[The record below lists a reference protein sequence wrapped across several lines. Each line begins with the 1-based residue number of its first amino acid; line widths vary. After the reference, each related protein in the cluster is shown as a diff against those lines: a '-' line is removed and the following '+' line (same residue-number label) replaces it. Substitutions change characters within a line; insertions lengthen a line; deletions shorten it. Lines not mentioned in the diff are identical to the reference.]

1 MTETGPTTIA
11 ASKPAVG
18 EPSDWHW
25 MWETYVCGLC
35 VAAIIA
41 VALLRET
48 FGGNVPVA
56 CGALGA
62 IVLIVLMFGR
72 NVIHDADPAAGPVRA
87 RPASFVAAV
96 IGLWLIAVIA
106 ADPAVAAIPALY
118 PLIFATLPLAAAL
131 TLTFLVTL
139 APLALAA
146 ATHGLDWASL
156 PAVAAVTLVGA
167 VAAPIIGTTIMT
179 TMRQR
184 QQLAETVA
192 ELAASRAEA
201 SRLSRE
207 AGVAAERERLAREIH
222 DTLAQ
227 GFTSIVALAQAVQAE
242 SDSDPA
248 AAIRHVELIRSTAR
262 DNLAEARTMVTR
274 LTPAALEDGT
284 LSAALR
290 RQAEGLAAET
300 GIAVDVRIDD
310 DLPQLGMATDVVL
323 LRSAQEAM
331 TNVRRHSHASELK
344 VRLQA
349 APDGVRLSLSDN
361 GIGLQADHADGF
373 GLRGMRARIDQVGGT
388 LTLSTPEGGG
398 VRVVVAVPA

>member
-1 MTETGPTTIA
+1 MTETGPPTT
-11 ASKPAVG
+11 SRPSVG

-35 VAAIIA
+35 IAAIVA
-41 VALLRET
+41 VVLLRHT
-48 FGGNVPVA
+48 LGGNVPVA
-56 CGALGA
+56 CGALTA
-62 IVLIVLMFGR
+62 MVVIVLLFGR
-72 NVIHDADPAAGPVRA
+72 NVIHDADPIAGPVRA
-87 RPASFVAAV
+87 RTAAFVAV
-96 IGLWLIAVIA
+96 MIGLWLIALLA
-106 ADPAVAAIPALY
+106 AAPAVAAIPALY
-118 PLIFATLPLAAAL
+118 PLIFATLPLAVAL
-131 TLTFLVTL
+131 TLTFVVTL
-139 APLALAA
+139 APLSLAVA
-146 ATHGLDWASL
+146 IHGLGWPSL
-156 PAVAAVTLVGA
+156 PPVAAVTLVGA

-192 ELAASRAEA
+192 ELAASRAQTA
-201 SRLSRE
+201 QLSRE

-242 SDSDPA
+242 SPGDPA
-248 AAIRHVELIRSTAR
+248 AAARHVELIRTTAR
-262 DNLAEARTMVTR
+262 DNLAEARTMVTG
-274 LTPAALEDGT
+274 LTPAALEEGT

-331 TNVRRHSHASELK
+331 TNVRRHAHASELH

-349 APDGVRLSLSDN
+349 AADGVRLSLSDN
-361 GIGLQADHADGF
+361 GIGLPSDHVDGF
-373 GLRGMRARIDQVGGT
+373 GLRGMRARLDQVGGS
-388 LTLSTPEGGG
+388 LTLSASDGGG

>member
-1 MTETGPTTIA
+1 
-11 ASKPAVG
+11 
-18 EPSDWHW
+18 
-25 MWETYVCGLC
+25 MWETYVCALC
-35 VAAIIA
+35 VAAIVA
-41 VALLRET
+41 VVLLHRT
-48 FGGNVPVA
+48 FGGNLPVA
-56 CGALGA
+56 CSALGA
-62 IVLIVLMFGR
+62 MIAIVLVFGR
-72 NVIHDADPAAGPVRA
+72 TIIRDGDQIAGPVRA
-87 RPASFVAAV
+87 RTVAFVAVV
-96 IGLWLIAVIA
+96 IGLWLIATLA
-106 ADPAVAAIPALY
+106 AAPAVAAIPALY

-131 TLTFLVTL
+131 TLTFAVTL
-139 APLALAA
+139 APLAIAA
-146 ATHGLDWASL
+146 ASHGVGWPSL

-192 ELAASRAEA
+192 ELAASRAETA
-201 SRLSRE
+201 RLSRE

-248 AAIRHVELIRSTAR
+248 AAARHVELIRGTAR

-274 LTPAALEDGT
+274 LTPAALEEGS

-290 RQAEGLAAET
+290 RQCDNLAAET
-300 GIAVDVRIDD
+300 GIAVDLRIDD
-310 DLPQLGMATDVVL
+310 DLPRLGMAADVVL

-331 TNVRRHSHASELK
+331 ANVRRHAHASELQ
-344 VRLQA
+344 VRLQPS
-349 APDGVRLSLSDN
+349 PDGVRLSLSDN
-361 GIGLQADHADGF
+361 GIGLRTDHVDGF
-373 GLRGMRARIDQVGGT
+373 GLRGMRARLDQVGGT
-388 LTLSTPEGGG
+388 LTLSAPDGGG

>member
-1 MTETGPTTIA
+1 MTESGPP
-11 ASKPAVG
+11 SRVG

-25 MWETYVCGLC
+25 MWEIYVCGLC
-35 VAAIIA
+35 IAAIVA
-41 VALLRET
+41 VVLLQPT

-56 CGALGA
+56 CTALGGL
-62 IVLIVLMFGR
+62 VLIVLTFGR
-72 NVIHDADPAAGPVRA
+72 NVIRVADPVAGTVRA
-87 RPASFVAAV
+87 RAVGFVAAAL
-96 IGLWLIAVIA
+96 GLWLVAILA
-106 ADPAVAAIPALY
+106 AAPAVAAIPALY

-139 APLALAA
+139 APLALATA
-146 ATHGLDWASL
+146 SHGLDWPGL

-179 TMRQR
+179 TLRQR
-184 QQLAETVA
+184 QRLAETVA
-192 ELAASRAEA
+192 ELAASRAETA
-201 SRLSRE
+201 RLSRQ

-248 AAIRHVELIRSTAR
+248 AAARHVELIRSTAR

-274 LTPAALEDGT
+274 LTPAVLEQGT
-284 LSAALR
+284 LSAALH
-290 RQAEGLAAET
+290 RQCDSLAAET
-300 GIAVDVRIDD
+300 GIAVELCIDG

-331 TNVRRHSHASELK
+331 ANVRKHSHASELQ
-344 VRLQA
+344 VRLEPD
-349 APDGVRLSLSDN
+349 PDGVRLSLSDN
-361 GIGLQADHADGF
+361 GIGLRPDHVDGF
-373 GLRGMRARIDQVGGT
+373 GLRGMRTRLAQVGGT
-388 LTLSTPEGGG
+388 LSLSAPERGG
-398 VRVVVAVPA
+398 VLVIVVVPA

>member
-1 MTETGPTTIA
+1 MTETGPST
-11 ASKPAVG
+11 PPVLR
-18 EPSDWHW
+18 EPPDWHW

-35 VAAIIA
+35 IAAIVA
-41 VALLRET
+41 VVLLQHT

-56 CGALGA
+56 CTALTA
-62 IVLIVLMFGR
+62 MVVIVLVFGR
-72 NVIHDADPAAGPVRA
+72 NIIRDADPTAGPVRA
-87 RPASFVAAV
+87 RTASFVAV
-96 IGLWLIAVIA
+96 MIGLWLIAIVA
-106 ADPAVAAIPALY
+106 AAPAVAAIPALY
-118 PLIFATLPLAAAL
+118 PLIFATLPLTAAL
-131 TLTFLVTL
+131 TLTFAVTL

-146 ATHGLDWASL
+146 ADHGLGWPSL

-184 QQLAETVA
+184 QQLSATVA
-192 ELAASRAEA
+192 ELAASRAETA
-201 SRLSRE
+201 RLSRE

-248 AAIRHVELIRSTAR
+248 AAARHVELIRSTAR
-262 DNLAEARTMVTR
+262 DNLAEARTMVTQ
-274 LTPAALEDGT
+274 LTPTALQEGS

-290 RQAEGLAAET
+290 RQCDGLAAET
-300 GIAVDVRIDD
+300 GIAVDLRVDD
-310 DLPQLGMATDVVL
+310 GLPQLGMAADVVL

-331 TNVRRHSHASELK
+331 TNVRRHARASQLR
-344 VRLQA
+344 VRLEQ

-361 GIGLQADHADGF
+361 GIGLQPGHVDGF
-373 GLRGMRARIDQVGGT
+373 GLRGMQARLDQVGGT
-388 LTLSTPEGGG
+388 LTLSVPDGGG

>member
-1 MTETGPTTIA
+1 
-11 ASKPAVG
+11 
-18 EPSDWHW
+18 

-35 VAAIIA
+35 IAAIVA
-41 VALLRET
+41 VVLLQST

-56 CGALGA
+56 TGALA
-62 IVLIVLMFGR
+62 AIIVIVLVFGR
-72 NVIHDADPAAGPVRA
+72 NIIRDADPIDGPLRA
-87 RPASFVAAV
+87 RTVAFVAVA
-96 IGLWLIAVIA
+96 IGLWLIAIVA
-106 ADPAVAAIPALY
+106 AAPAVAAVPALY
-118 PLIFATLPLAAAL
+118 PLIFATLPLTAAL
-131 TLTFLVTL
+131 ILTFAVTL

-146 ATHGLDWASL
+146 ATHGPGWPSL

-179 TMRQR
+179 TLRQR

-192 ELAASRAEA
+192 DLAASRAETA
-201 SRLSRE
+201 RLSRE
-207 AGVAAERERLAREIH
+207 AGVSAERERLAREIH

-242 SDSDPA
+242 SHTDPA
-248 AAIRHVELIRSTAR
+248 AAARHVELIRSTAR

-274 LTPAALEDGT
+274 LTPAALEEGS

-300 GIAVDVRIDD
+300 GITVDVRIDD

-331 TNVRRHSHASELK
+331 TNVRRHAHATRLR
-344 VRLQA
+344 VRLQPG
-349 APDGVRLSLSDN
+349 PDGVRLSLSDN
-361 GIGLQADHADGF
+361 GIGLLPDHIDGF
-373 GLRGMRARIDQVGGT
+373 GLRGMRARLNQVGGT

-398 VRVVVAVPA
+398 VQVVVAVPT

>member
-1 MTETGPTTIA
+1 MTETGP
-11 ASKPAVG
+11 SPR

-25 MWETYVCGLC
+25 MWEAYVCGLC
-35 VAAIIA
+35 IAAMVA
-41 VALLRET
+41 VVVLQRTL
-48 FGGNVPVA
+48 GGNVPLA
-56 CGALGA
+56 CGALA
-62 IVLIVLMFGR
+62 AMVVIVLTFGR
-72 NVIHDADPAAGPVRA
+72 NVIRDGDPSAGPVSARA
-87 RPASFVAAV
+87 VAFVAV
-96 IGLWLIAVIA
+96 ILGLWLIAMLA
-106 ADPAVAAIPALY
+106 ADPAVTAIPALY
-118 PLIFATLPLAAAL
+118 PLIFATLPLTAAL
-131 TLTFLVTL
+131 TLTFVVTL

-146 ATHGLDWASL
+146 AVHGPGWSSL

-184 QQLAETVA
+184 QQLTETVA
-192 ELAASRAEA
+192 ELAASRAQA
-201 SRLSRE
+201 AQLSRE

-242 SDSDPA
+242 SETDPA
-248 AAIRHVELIRSTAR
+248 AAARHVELIRSTAR

-274 LTPAALEDGT
+274 LTPAALEEGS

-290 RQAEGLAAET
+290 RQAERLAAET

-310 DLPQLGMATDVVL
+310 ALPQLGMATDVVL

-331 TNVRRHSHASELK
+331 ANVRRHAHASVLH
-344 VRLQA
+344 VRLQPDA
-349 APDGVRLSLSDN
+349 DGVRLSLSDN
-361 GIGLQADHADGF
+361 GIGLRPDHVDGF
-373 GLRGMRARIDQVGGT
+373 GLRGMRARLDQVGGT

-398 VRVVVAVPA
+398 VRVVVAVPI

>member
-1 MTETGPTTIA
+1 
-11 ASKPAVG
+11 
-18 EPSDWHW
+18 

-35 VAAIIA
+35 VAAIVA
-41 VALLRET
+41 VVLLQHT

-56 CGALGA
+56 CTGLAA
-62 IVLIVLMFGR
+62 MVLIVLIFGR
-72 NVIHDADPAAGPVRA
+72 NIIRDADPIAGPVRA
-87 RPASFVAAV
+87 RTATFVAV
-96 IGLWLIAVIA
+96 MIGLWLVALVA
-106 ADPAVAAIPALY
+106 APPAVAAIPALY
-118 PLIFATLPLAAAL
+118 PLIFATLPLTAAL

-139 APLALAA
+139 APLGLVVAS
-146 ATHGLDWASL
+146 HGSGWPSL

-184 QQLAETVA
+184 QQLTETVA
-192 ELAASRAEA
+192 DLAASRAQTA
-201 SRLSRE
+201 RLSRE

-242 SDSDPA
+242 SDTDPA
-248 AAIRHVELIRSTAR
+248 AAARHVELIRNTAR

-274 LTPAALEDGT
+274 LTPAALEEGS

-290 RQAEGLAAET
+290 RQCDRLAAET

-310 DLPQLGMATDVVL
+310 DLPELGMATDVVL

-331 TNVRRHSHASELK
+331 TNVRRHSRASELQ
-344 VRLQA
+344 VRLQP

-361 GIGLQADHADGF
+361 GIGLQSDHVDGF
-373 GLRGMRARIDQVGGT
+373 GLRGMQARLDQVGGT
-388 LTLSTPEGGG
+388 LTLSVPDGGG

>member
-1 MTETGPTTIA
+1 MTETGPPTT
-11 ASKPAVG
+11 SRPSVG

-35 VAAIIA
+35 IAAIVA
-41 VALLRET
+41 VVLLRHT
-48 FGGNVPVA
+48 LGGNVPVA
-56 CGALGA
+56 CGALTA
-62 IVLIVLMFGR
+62 MVVIVLLFGR
-72 NVIHDADPAAGPVRA
+72 NVIHDADPIAGPVRA
-87 RPASFVAAV
+87 RTAAFVAV
-96 IGLWLIAVIA
+96 MIGLWLIALLA
-106 ADPAVAAIPALY
+106 AAPAVAAIPALY
-118 PLIFATLPLAAAL
+118 PLIFATLPLAVAL
-131 TLTFLVTL
+131 TLTFVVTL
-139 APLALAA
+139 APLSLAVA
-146 ATHGLDWASL
+146 IHGLGWPSL
-156 PAVAAVTLVGA
+156 PPVAAVTLVGA

-192 ELAASRAEA
+192 ELAASRAQTA
-201 SRLSRE
+201 QLSRE

-242 SDSDPA
+242 SAGDPA
-248 AAIRHVELIRSTAR
+248 AAARHVELIRTTAR
-262 DNLAEARTMVTR
+262 DNLAEARTMVTG
-274 LTPAALEDGT
+274 LTPAALEEGT

-331 TNVRRHSHASELK
+331 TNVRRHAHASELH

-349 APDGVRLSLSDN
+349 TADGVRLSLSDN
-361 GIGLQADHADGF
+361 GIGLPSDHVDGF
-373 GLRGMRARIDQVGGT
+373 GLRGMRARLDQVGGS
-388 LTLSTPEGGG
+388 LTLSASDGGG

>member
-1 MTETGPTTIA
+1 MTETGQPTT
-11 ASKPAVG
+11 SRPAVG

-35 VAAIIA
+35 IAAIVA
-41 VALLRET
+41 VVVLRHT
-48 FGGNVPVA
+48 LGGNVPVA
-56 CGALGA
+56 CGALTA
-62 IVLIVLMFGR
+62 MIVIVLVFGR
-72 NVIHDADPAAGPVRA
+72 NVIHEADPITGPVRA
-87 RPASFVAAV
+87 RTATFVAV
-96 IGLWLIAVIA
+96 MIGLWLIALLA
-106 ADPAVAAIPALY
+106 AAPAVAAIPALF

-131 TLTFLVTL
+131 TLTFVVTL
-139 APLALAA
+139 APLGLAVA
-146 ATHGLDWASL
+146 IHGLGWPSL

-179 TMRQR
+179 TTRQR
-184 QQLAETVA
+184 QQLADTVA
-192 ELAASRAEA
+192 ELAASRAQLA
-201 SRLSRE
+201 QLSRE

-242 SDSDPA
+242 SESDPA
-248 AAIRHVELIRSTAR
+248 AATRHVELIRSTAR

-274 LTPAALEDGT
+274 LTPAALEEGT

-331 TNVRRHSHASELK
+331 ANVRRHAHASKLH
-344 VRLQA
+344 VRLQKA
-349 APDGVRLSLSDN
+349 ADGVRLSLSDN
-361 GIGLQADHADGF
+361 GIGLQTDHVDGF
-373 GLRGMRARIDQVGGT
+373 GLRGMRARLDQVGGT
-388 LTLSTPEGGG
+388 LTVSAPEGGG

>member
-1 MTETGPTTIA
+1 
-11 ASKPAVG
+11 
-18 EPSDWHW
+18 

-35 VAAIIA
+35 IAAIVA
-41 VALLRET
+41 VVLLRHT
-48 FGGNVPVA
+48 LGGNVPLA
-56 CGALGA
+56 FGALSA
-62 IVLIVLMFGR
+62 MIVVVLTFGR
-72 NVIHDADPAAGPVRA
+72 NVIHEADPIAGPVRA
-87 RPASFVAAV
+87 RTAAFVAV
-96 IGLWLIAVIA
+96 MIGLWLIALLA
-106 ADPAVAAIPALY
+106 AAPAVAAIPALF

-131 TLTFLVTL
+131 TLTFVVTL
-139 APLALAA
+139 APLGLAVA
-146 ATHGLDWASL
+146 IHGPGWPSL
-156 PAVAAVTLVGA
+156 PPVAAVTLVGA

-179 TMRQR
+179 TLRQR

-192 ELAASRAEA
+192 ELAASRAQA
-201 SRLSRE
+201 AQLSRE

-248 AAIRHVELIRSTAR
+248 AAARHVELIRTTAR

-274 LTPAALEDGT
+274 LTPAALEEGT

-331 TNVRRHSHASELK
+331 ANVRRHAHASELR
-344 VRLQA
+344 VRLQPDA
-349 APDGVRLSLSDN
+349 DGVRLSLSDN
-361 GIGLQADHADGF
+361 GIGLQPDHVDGF
-373 GLRGMRARIDQVGGT
+373 GLRGMRARLDQVGGT
-388 LTLSTPEGGG
+388 LTLSASEGGG
-398 VRVVVAVPA
+398 VRVDVAVPA

>member
-1 MTETGPTTIA
+1 MTETGSSTT
-11 ASKPAVG
+11 SRRVRG

-25 MWETYVCGLC
+25 MWESYVCGLC
-35 VAAIIA
+35 IAAILA
-41 VALLRET
+41 VVLLRHT
-48 FGGNVPVA
+48 FGGNLPVA
-56 CGALGA
+56 CGSLTLMVV
-62 IVLIVLMFGR
+62 IVLTFGR
-72 NVIHDADPAAGPVRA
+72 NVIRAADPIAGPVQVRA
-87 RPASFVAAV
+87 AVFVAV
-96 IGLWLIAVIA
+96 MIGLWLVALLA
-106 ADPAVAAIPALY
+106 APPAVAAVPALY

-139 APLALAA
+139 APLGVAVAA
-146 ATHGLDWASL
+146 HGPGWPSL

-179 TMRQR
+179 TLRQR
-184 QQLAETVA
+184 QQLTETVA
-192 ELAASRAEA
+192 ELAASRAQTA
-201 SRLSRE
+201 QLSRE

-242 SDSDPA
+242 SESDPA
-248 AAIRHVELIRSTAR
+248 AAARHVELIRTTAR

-274 LTPAALEDGT
+274 LTPAALEEGS
-284 LSAALR
+284 LPAALR
-290 RQAEGLAAET
+290 RQADGLAAET

-331 TNVRRHSHASELK
+331 ANVRRHARATELH

-349 APDGVRLSLSDN
+349 TPDGVRLCLSDN
-361 GIGLQADHADGF
+361 GIGLPDDHVDGF
-373 GLRGMRARIDQVGGT
+373 GLRGMRARLDQVGGT
-388 LTLSTPEGGG
+388 LTLSTPQGGG
-398 VRVVVAVPA
+398 VQVVVAVPA

>member
-1 MTETGPTTIA
+1 
-11 ASKPAVG
+11 
-18 EPSDWHW
+18 
-25 MWETYVCGLC
+25 MW
-35 VAAIIA
+35 I
-41 VALLRET
+41 RS
-48 FGGNVPVA
+48 
-56 CGALGA
+56 
-62 IVLIVLMFGR
+62 
-72 NVIHDADPAAGPVRA
+72 AGPVRA
-87 RPASFVAAV
+87 RTASFVAVV

-146 ATHGLDWASL
+146 ATHGLDWPSL

-167 VAAPIIGTTIMT
+167 VAAPIIGTSIMT

-201 SRLSRE
+201 SRLSRQ
-207 AGVAAERERLAREIH
+207 AGAAAERERLAREIH

-248 AAIRHVELIRSTAR
+248 AAARHVELIRSTAR

-274 LTPAALEDGT
+274 LTPGGVGG
-284 LSAALR
+284 R
-290 RQAEGLAAET
+290 LA
-300 GIAVDVRIDD
+300 
-310 DLPQLGMATDVVL
+310 
-323 LRSAQEAM
+323 
-331 TNVRRHSHASELK
+331 VRRAAPPGRGPGRRDRHRRRRADRRRPAAAGHGHRCGAAAQRTGGDDQRAPAFPRQRGRS

-349 APDGVRLSLSDN
+349 DADGVRLSLSDN
-361 GIGLQADHADGF
+361 GIGLQTDHVDGF

-388 LTLSTPEGGG
+388 LTLSRPEGGG
-398 VRVVVAVPA
+398 VRVVVAVPT

>member
-1 MTETGPTTIA
+1 MTETGPPTT
-11 ASKPAVG
+11 SRPSVG

-35 VAAIIA
+35 IAAIVA
-41 VALLRET
+41 VVLLRHT
-48 FGGNVPVA
+48 LGGNVPVA
-56 CGALGA
+56 CGALTA
-62 IVLIVLMFGR
+62 MVVIVLLFGR
-72 NVIHDADPAAGPVRA
+72 NVIHDADPIAGPVRA
-87 RPASFVAAV
+87 RTAAFVAV
-96 IGLWLIAVIA
+96 MIGLWLIALLA
-106 ADPAVAAIPALY
+106 AAPAVAAIPALY
-118 PLIFATLPLAAAL
+118 PLIFATLPLAVAL
-131 TLTFLVTL
+131 TLTFVVTL
-139 APLALAA
+139 APLSLAVA
-146 ATHGLDWASL
+146 IHGLGWPSL
-156 PAVAAVTLVGA
+156 PPVAAVTLVGA

-192 ELAASRAEA
+192 ELAASRAQTA
-201 SRLSRE
+201 QLSRE

-242 SDSDPA
+242 SPGDPA
-248 AAIRHVELIRSTAR
+248 AAARHVELIRTTAR
-262 DNLAEARTMVTR
+262 DNLAEARTMVTG
-274 LTPAALEDGT
+274 LTPAPLEEGT

-331 TNVRRHSHASELK
+331 TNVRRHAHASELH

-349 APDGVRLSLSDN
+349 AADGVRLSLSDN
-361 GIGLQADHADGF
+361 GIGLPSDHVDGF
-373 GLRGMRARIDQVGGT
+373 GLRGMRARLDQVGGS
-388 LTLSTPEGGG
+388 LTLSASDGGG

>member
-1 MTETGPTTIA
+1 MTETGPPTT
-11 ASKPAVG
+11 SRPGVH

-41 VALLRET
+41 VVLLQHT
-48 FGGNVPVA
+48 LGGNVPVA
-56 CGALGA
+56 CGALA
-62 IVLIVLMFGR
+62 AMVVIVLAFGR
-72 NVIHDADPAAGPVRA
+72 NIIRDADPVAGPVRLRTA
-87 RPASFVAAV
+87 TFVAV
-96 IGLWLIAVIA
+96 MIGLWLIALLA
-106 ADPAVAAIPALY
+106 ASPAVAAIPALY
-118 PLIFATLPLAAAL
+118 PLIFATLPLTAAL

-139 APLALAA
+139 APLGLAVA
-146 ATHGLDWASL
+146 NHGLGWPSL

-167 VAAPIIGTTIMT
+167 LAAPIIGTTIMT

-192 ELAASRAEA
+192 ELAASRAQA
-201 SRLSRE
+201 AQLSRE

-242 SDSDPA
+242 SVGDPA
-248 AAIRHVELIRSTAR
+248 AAARHVELIRTTAR

-274 LTPAALEDGT
+274 LTPAALEEGT
-284 LSAALR
+284 LPAALR

-331 TNVRRHSHASELK
+331 TNVRRHAHASELQ
-344 VRLQA
+344 VRLQTVQ
-349 APDGVRLSLSDN
+349 DEVRLSLSDN
-361 GIGLQADHADGF
+361 GIGLKPDHVDGF
-373 GLRGMRARIDQVGGT
+373 GLRGMRARLDQVGGT
-388 LTLSTPEGGG
+388 LTLSTADGGG

>member
-1 MTETGPTTIA
+1 
-11 ASKPAVG
+11 
-18 EPSDWHW
+18 

-35 VAAIIA
+35 IAAIVA
-41 VALLRET
+41 VVLLRHT

-56 CGALGA
+56 CTALTA
-62 IVLIVLMFGR
+62 MVVIVLLFGR
-72 NVIHDADPAAGPVRA
+72 NIIRDADPIAGPVRA
-87 RPASFVAAV
+87 RSATFVAV
-96 IGLWLIAVIA
+96 MIGLWLIAIVA
-106 ADPAVAAIPALY
+106 AAPAVAAIPALY
-118 PLIFATLPLAAAL
+118 PLIFATLPLTAAL
-131 TLTFLVTL
+131 TLTFAVTL

-146 ATHGLDWASL
+146 ADHGLGWPSL

-184 QQLAETVA
+184 QQLSATVA
-192 ELAASRAEA
+192 ELAASRAETA
-201 SRLSRE
+201 RLSRE

-242 SDSDPA
+242 RDSDPA
-248 AAIRHVELIRSTAR
+248 AAVRHVELIRNTAR

-274 LTPAALEDGT
+274 LTPAALQEGT

-290 RQAEGLAAET
+290 RQCDRLAAET

-331 TNVRRHSHASELK
+331 TNVRRHSQASELQ
-344 VRLQA
+344 VRLQP
-349 APDGVRLSLSDN
+349 APEGVRLSLSDN
-361 GIGLQADHADGF
+361 GVGLQPDHVDGF
-373 GLRGMRARIDQVGGT
+373 GLRGMQARLDQVGGT
-388 LTLSTPEGGG
+388 LTLSVPDGGG

>member
-1 MTETGPTTIA
+1 
-11 ASKPAVG
+11 
-18 EPSDWHW
+18 

-35 VAAIIA
+35 IAAIFA
-41 VALLRET
+41 VVLLRHT
-48 FGGNVPVA
+48 FGGNLPVA
-56 CGALGA
+56 CGALA
-62 IVLIVLMFGR
+62 SMVVIVLVFGR
-72 NVIHDADPAAGPVRA
+72 NIIRDANPIAGPVRA
-87 RPASFVAAV
+87 RAAAFVAV
-96 IGLWLIAVIA
+96 MIGLWLVAVLA
-106 ADPAVAAIPALY
+106 APPAVAAIPALY

-131 TLTFLVTL
+131 TVTFLVTL
-139 APLALAA
+139 APLGVAVVS
-146 ATHGLDWASL
+146 HGPGWPSL

-184 QQLAETVA
+184 QQLTETVA
-192 ELAASRAEA
+192 ELAASRAQSA
-201 SRLSRE
+201 RLSRE

-248 AAIRHVELIRSTAR
+248 AAARHVELIRNTAR

-274 LTPAALEDGT
+274 LTPAALEEGT

-290 RQAEGLAAET
+290 RQCDRLAAET
-300 GIAVDVRIDD
+300 GIAIDVRIDD
-310 DLPQLGMATDVVL
+310 DLPQLGMAVDVVL

-331 TNVRRHSHASELK
+331 TNVRRHSQASELQ
-344 VRLQA
+344 VRLQ
-349 APDGVRLSLSDN
+349 PDVEGVRLSLSDN
-361 GIGLQADHADGF
+361 GVGLQPDHLEGF
-373 GLRGMRARIDQVGGT
+373 GLRGMRARLDQVGGT

>member
-1 MTETGPTTIA
+1 
-11 ASKPAVG
+11 
-18 EPSDWHW
+18 

-35 VAAIIA
+35 LAAIVA
-41 VALLRET
+41 VVLLQST
-48 FGGNVPVA
+48 FGGNVPLA
-56 CGALGA
+56 CGALVA
-62 IVLIVLMFGR
+62 MAVIVLAFGR
-72 NVIHDADPAAGPVRA
+72 KVIRDADPIAGPVRVRTA
-87 RPASFVAAV
+87 VFVAV
-96 IGLWLIAVIA
+96 MIGLWLVALLA
-106 ADPAVAAIPALY
+106 AAPAVAAIPALY
-118 PLIFATLPLAAAL
+118 PLIFAALPLAAAL

-139 APLALAA
+139 APLGLAVA
-146 ATHGLDWASL
+146 IHGPGWPSL
-156 PAVAAVTLVGA
+156 PPVAAVTLVGA

-184 QQLAETVA
+184 QKLAETVA
-192 ELAASRAEA
+192 ELAASRAQTA
-201 SRLSRE
+201 QLSRE

-242 SDSDPA
+242 SAGDPA
-248 AAIRHVELIRSTAR
+248 AAARHVELIRSTAR

-274 LTPAALEDGT
+274 LTPTALEEGS

-300 GIAVDVRIDD
+300 GITVDVHIDD

-331 TNVRRHSHASELK
+331 TNVRRHAHATHLR
-344 VRLQA
+344 VRLQ
-349 APDGVRLSLSDN
+349 PGPEGVRLSLSDN
-361 GIGLQADHADGF
+361 GIGLLPDHADGF
-373 GLRGMRARIDQVGGT
+373 GLRGMRARLNQVGGT

-398 VRVVVAVPA
+398 VQVIVAVPT